1 MKYISAHQA
10 QFIPQLSF
18 FAKIKTVDAY
28 VCLDNL
34 KYSRHSFQTR
44 NKIKI
49 DSNEGWTYLLVPV
62 KKTPQGTKFNELF
75 IDNSTNWK
83 KKHLKSIQLSYSK
96 AKFFDEIYS
105 DVEKIYLK
113 DYTYLK
119 EIVIEFIKYGMKVFQ
134 INTEFLLSSDL
145 KKEGFNTENKK
156 SIYVLD
162 LVKFLNGDKFLFG
175 KNYWK
180 YFLIKDKKKFK
191 ESNVEYFL
199 QEFEFKEYP
208 QLHGSFVSGLSFIDL
223 LFNIGK
229 NDSAKFCL
237 ILGDLDK

>member
-1 MKYISAHQA
+1 M
-10 QFIPQLSF
+10 
-18 FAKIKTVDAY
+18 
-28 VCLDNL
+28 
-34 KYSRHSFQTR
+34 
-44 NKIKI
+44 
-49 DSNEGWTYLLVPV
+49 
-62 KKTPQGTKFNELF
+62 
-75 IDNSTNWK
+75 K

-180 YFLIKDKKKFK
+180 YFSVEDKKNLKK
-191 ESNVEYFL
+191 
-199 QEFEFKEYP
+199 
-208 QLHGSFVSGLSFIDL
+208 
-223 LFNIGK
+223 
-229 NDSAKFCL
+229 
-237 ILGDLDK
+237 